1 MERVVQLVADYQW
14 WIYGVLGLVLIFFL
28 RRAMMARR
36 EIARATFKLEKEQA
50 QSRYNHSVVISAVI
64 LLVVI
69 AAFVVSNPLQSTPG
83 ITPEPSP
90 TVTTGPLVKAT
101 LTPTPPPP
109 TITPTPKPSPTPIKR
124 PTSVSPTPEVVATN
138 TPEVRPPSCPNPNA
152 RITSPGI
159 NQIVKGNVAIHGTA
173 NGDSFQY
180 YKIEV
185 GQGRD
190 PNAWTV
196 VGDLHHT
203 PVDHGQLET
212 FNSGAYG
219 AGTYTLRLVVVDK
232 TGNYP
237 EPCRVTII
245 VQP

>member
-14 WIYGVLGLVLIFFL
+14 WIYGVLGLVLLFFL

-36 EIARATFKLEKEQA
+36 EIARATFKLEREQA
-50 QSRYNHSVVISAVI
+50 QSRYNRSVVISAVI

-69 AAFVVSNPLQSTPG
+69 AAFVVSNPLLSATQV
-83 ITPEPSP
+83 TPEPTP

-101 LTPTPPPP
+101 LTSTPPPP
-109 TITPTPKPSPTPIKR
+109 TITPTPKPSLTPLTR
-124 PTSVSPTPEVVATN
+124 PTTVSPTPEVVATN

-159 NQIVKGNVAIHGTA
+159 NQIVRGNVAVHGTA
-173 NGDSFQY
+173 NGDRFQY

-185 GQGRD
+185 GLGRE
-190 PNAWTV
+190 PNTWAV
-196 VGDLHHT
+196 VGELHNT

-212 FNSGAYG
+212 FNSGAYSP
-219 AGTYTLRLVVVDK
+219 GTYTLRLVVVDK

-237 EPCRVTII
+237 EPCRVTVI
-245 VQP
+245 VQH

>member
-1 MERVVQLVADYQW
+1 MERVAQIVADYQW

-36 EIARATFKLEKEQA
+36 EIARSTFKLEQEQA
-50 QSRYNHSVVISAVI
+50 QSRYNRSVVISVVI
-64 LLVVI
+64 LVEVI
-69 AAFVVSNPLQSTPG
+69 AAFVVSNPLLPAPQT
-83 ITPEPSP
+83 TPEPTP

-101 LTPTPPPP
+101 LTPTPLPP
-109 TITPTPKPSPTPIKR
+109 TITPTPKPSPTPLKR
-124 PTSVSPTPEVVATN
+124 PTSLSPTPDVVATH
-138 TPEVRPPSCPNPNA
+138 TPEVRLPSCPNPNA

-173 NGDSFQY
+173 NGGDFQY

-185 GQGRD
+185 GLGRD

-196 VGDLHHT
+196 VGDLHYT

-212 FNSGAYG
+212 FNSSAYG
-219 AGTYTLRLVVVDK
+219 SGTYTLRLVVVDN

-237 EPCRVTII
+237 EPCRVTVI

>member
-14 WIYGVLGLVLIFFL
+14 WIYGVLGLALLFFL

-36 EIARATFKLEKEQA
+36 EIARSTFKLEQEQA
-50 QSRYNHSVVISAVI
+50 QSRYNRSVVISALI

-69 AAFVVSNPLQSTPG
+69 AAFVVSNPLQPTPQV
-83 ITPEPSP
+83 TPEPTP

-101 LTPTPPPP
+101 LTPTPLPP
-109 TITPTPKPSPTPIKR
+109 TITPTPKPSPTPLVR
-124 PTSVSPTPEVVATN
+124 PTIVSPTPEVIATN
-138 TPEVRPPSCPNPNA
+138 TPEVRPPGCPNPNA

-159 NQIVKGNVAIHGTA
+159 NQIIKGNVAIHGTA
-173 NGDSFQY
+173 SGDSFQY

-196 VGDLHHT
+196 VGDLHYT
-203 PVDHGQLET
+203 AVDRGQLET
-212 FNSGAYG
+212 FNSGAY
-219 AGTYTLRLVVVDK
+219 APGTYTLRLVVVDK

-237 EPCRVTII
+237 EPCRVTVI

>member
-1 MERVVQLVADYQW
+1 MERVVQLIADYQW

-28 RRAMMARR
+28 RRAMLARR
-36 EIARATFKLEKEQA
+36 ESARSTFKLEREQA
-50 QSRYNHSVVISAVI
+50 QSRYNRSVVISVLI

-69 AAFVVSNPLQSTPG
+69 AAFVLGNPLMPAPQVTA
-83 ITPEPSP
+83 EPTP

-101 LTPTPPPP
+101 LTSTPPPP
-109 TITPTPKPSPTPIKR
+109 TITPTPKPSPTPLTR
-124 PTSVSPTPEVVATN
+124 PTRLTPTVEVVATR
-138 TPEVRPPSCPNPNA
+138 TPEVRPPGCPNPNA

-159 NQIVKGNVAIHGTA
+159 NQIVKGNVAINGTA
-173 NGDSFQY
+173 AGDSFQY

-185 GQGRD
+185 GVGRD
-190 PNAWTV
+190 PSAWTV
-196 VGDLHHT
+196 VGELHYT
-203 PVDHGQLET
+203 RVDHGQLET
-212 FNSGAYG
+212 FNSSAYG

-237 EPCRVTII
+237 EPCRVTVI

>member
-1 MERVVQLVADYQW
+1 MERIVQLVADYQW

-36 EIARATFKLEKEQA
+36 EVARSTFKLEQEQA
-50 QSRYNHSVVISAVI
+50 QSRYNRSVVVSAVI

-69 AAFVVSNPLQSTPG
+69 AAFVVSNPLLPPPKV
-83 ITPEPSP
+83 TPEPTP

-124 PTSVSPTPEVVATN
+124 PTTPSPTLQIIATN
-138 TPEVRPPSCPNPNA
+138 TPEVRLPNCPNPNA
-152 RITSPGI
+152 RITSLGI
-159 NQIVKGNVAIHGTA
+159 NQIVTGNVAIHGTA
-173 NGDSFQY
+173 NIDGFQY

-185 GQGRD
+185 GPGKT
-190 PNAWTV
+190 PNTWAV
-196 VGDLHHT
+196 VGELHYT
-203 PVDHGQLET
+203 PVVRGQLET
-212 FNSGAYG
+212 FNSGAYTS
-219 AGTYTLRLVVVDK
+219 GTYTLRLVVVDQ

-237 EPCRVTII
+237 EPCQVTVV
-245 VQP
+245 VQH

>member
-1 MERVVQLVADYQW
+1 MERVAQLVADYQW

-36 EIARATFKLEKEQA
+36 EIARSTFKLEREQA
-50 QSRYNHSVVISAVI
+50 QSRYNRSVTVSAVI
-64 LLVVI
+64 LLAAI
-69 AAFVVSNPLQSTPG
+69 AAFVVSNPLLPTPRV
-83 ITPEPSP
+83 TPEPTP
-90 TVTTGPLVKAT
+90 TVTTGPLAKAT
-101 LTPTPPPP
+101 LTPTPLPP
-109 TITPTPKPSPTPIKR
+109 TITPTPKPSPTPLVR
-124 PTSVSPTPEVVATN
+124 PTIVSPTPEIMATN

-173 NGDSFQY
+173 SGDNFQY

-196 VGDLHHT
+196 VGDLHYTH
-203 PVDHGQLET
+203 VDRGQLET
-212 FNSGAYG
+212 FSNKTYG

-237 EPCRVTII
+237 EPCRVTVI

>member
-36 EIARATFKLEKEQA
+36 ESARSTFKLEQEQA
-50 QSRYNHSVVISAVI
+50 QSRYNRSVVISAMI

-69 AAFVVSNPLQSTPG
+69 AAFVVSNPLLPTPP
-83 ITPEPSP
+83 PEPTP

-101 LTPTPPPP
+101 LTPTPLPP
-109 TITPTPKPSPTPIKR
+109 TITPTPRPSPTPLKR
-124 PTSVSPTPEVVATN
+124 PTSLTPTPEVIATN
-138 TPEVRPPSCPNPNA
+138 TPEARLPSCPNPNA

-180 YKIEV
+180 YKIEIGV
-185 GQGRD
+185 GQN

-196 VGDLHHT
+196 VGELHYT
-203 PVDHGQLET
+203 PVARGQLET
-212 FNSGAYG
+212 FNTGAYG
-219 AGTYTLRLVVVDK
+219 PGTYTLRLVVVDQ

-237 EPCRVTII
+237 EPCRVTVV

>member
-1 MERVVQLVADYQW
+1 MERVAQLIADYQW

-36 EIARATFKLEKEQA
+36 EIARSTFKLEQEQA
-50 QSRYNHSVVISAVI
+50 QSRYNQSVVISAVI
-64 LLVVI
+64 LLAVI
-69 AAFVVSNPLQSTPG
+69 GTFVVSSPLLTTSQA
-83 ITPEPSP
+83 TPEPTP

-101 LTPTPPPP
+101 LTPTPLPP
-109 TITPTPKPSPTPIKR
+109 TITPTPQPSPTPLVR
-124 PTSVSPTPEVVATN
+124 PTRTTPTPIVVATN
-138 TPEVRPPSCPNPNA
+138 TPEVRPPNCPNPNA
-152 RITSPGI
+152 RITSPGV
-159 NQIVKGNVAIHGTA
+159 NQVVKGSVAVHGTA
-173 NGDSFQY
+173 NIDSFQY

-185 GQGRD
+185 GLGRD

-196 VGDLHHT
+196 VGDLHYT
-203 PVDHGQLET
+203 SVAHGQLGT
-212 FNSGAYG
+212 FSSGVYSP
-219 AGTYTLRLVVVDK
+219 GTYTLRLVVVDQ

>member
-1 MERVVQLVADYQW
+1 MERVAQLVADYQW

-36 EIARATFKLEKEQA
+36 ESARSTFKLEREQA
-50 QSRYNHSVVISAVI
+50 QSRYNRSVVISAVI

-69 AAFVVSNPLQSTPG
+69 AAFVLSNPLQPAPQVTPG
-83 ITPEPSP
+83 PTP

-101 LTPTPPPP
+101 LTSTPPPP
-109 TITPTPKPSPTPIKR
+109 TITPTPKPSPTPLTR
-124 PTSVSPTPEVVATN
+124 PTSLSPTPEVVATN
-138 TPEVRPPSCPNPNA
+138 TPVVRPPSCPNPNA

-159 NQIVKGNVAIHGTA
+159 NQIVKGNVAVHGTA
-173 NGDSFQY
+173 NGDGFQY

-185 GQGRD
+185 GLGRE
-190 PNAWTV
+190 PNTWAV
-196 VGDLHHT
+196 VGELHYT
-203 PVDHGQLET
+203 SIDRGQLET
-212 FNSGAYG
+212 FHSGAYSP
-219 AGTYTLRLVVVDK
+219 GTYTLRLVVVDK

-237 EPCRVTII
+237 EPCRVTPI

>member
-14 WIYGVLGLVLIFFL
+14 WIYGVLGLVLLFFL
-28 RRAMMARR
+28 RRAMVARR
-36 EIARATFKLEKEQA
+36 ENARATFKLEREQA
-50 QSRYNHSVVISAVI
+50 QSRYNRSVVISAVI

-69 AAFVVSNPLQSTPG
+69 AAFVVSNPLLSPPQVTPQA
-83 ITPEPSP
+83 TP

-101 LTPTPPPP
+101 LTSTPPPP
-109 TITPTPKPSPTPIKR
+109 TITPTPKPSLTPLTR
-124 PTSVSPTPEVVATN
+124 PTTVSPTPEVVATN

-159 NQIVKGNVAIHGTA
+159 NQIVKGNVAVHGTA
-173 NGDSFQY
+173 NGDGFQY

-185 GQGRD
+185 GLGRE
-190 PNAWTV
+190 PNTWAV
-196 VGDLHHT
+196 VGELHYAR
-203 PVDHGQLET
+203 VDHGQLET
-212 FNSGAYG
+212 FNSSAYG

-237 EPCRVTII
+237 EPCRVTVI

>member
-1 MERVVQLVADYQW
+1 MERFSQLIADYQW

-28 RRAMMARR
+28 RRAMLARR
-36 EIARATFKLEKEQA
+36 ESARSTFKLEREQA
-50 QSRYNHSVVISAVI
+50 QSRYSRSVVISVLI

-69 AAFVVSNPLQSTPG
+69 GTFALSNPFMPAPRVTAEPTPA
-83 ITPEPSP
+83 
-90 TVTTGPLVKAT
+90 VTTGPLAKAT
-101 LTPTPPPP
+101 LTSTPPPP
-109 TITPTPKPSPTPIKR
+109 TITPTPKPSPTPLKR

-138 TPEVRPPSCPNPNA
+138 TPNVRPPSCPNANA

-159 NQIVKGNVAIHGTA
+159 NQIVRGNVSINGTA
-173 NGDSFQY
+173 AGDNFQY

-185 GQGRD
+185 GVGRD

-196 VGDLHHT
+196 VGELHYS
-203 PVDHGQLET
+203 PVDRGQLET

-237 EPCRVTII
+237 EPCRVTVI